1 METTLTELKWDQKR
15 RFKSHYVVWKQ
26 KNREEKQKG
35 DSGLNRTMQYG
46 NKTERKNNFSQ
57 AQV

>member
-35 DSGLNRTMQYG
+35 DSGLNRTM
-46 NKTERKNNFSQ
+46 
-57 AQV
+57 